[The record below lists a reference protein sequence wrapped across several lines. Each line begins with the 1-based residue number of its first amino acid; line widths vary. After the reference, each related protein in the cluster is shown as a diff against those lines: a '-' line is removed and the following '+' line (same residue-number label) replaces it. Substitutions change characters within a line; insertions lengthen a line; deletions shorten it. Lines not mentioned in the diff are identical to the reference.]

1 MRRTIILSALLA
13 VFFIQARG
21 QRITATH
28 EVIDCGS
35 VLYEAPVTAKFD
47 LRNKGNDLV
56 ISDVR
61 TSCGCAVATWPR
73 QTIVRGDSF
82 AISVVYDARQMGH
95 FEKEVAVY
103 SNASEQPFILKMKGI
118 VVDKIVDFTGK
129 YDFAIGS
136 VRTDKNDIEFDDV
149 NVGDMPVEKIHI
161 INSGSNAVSPV
172 IMHLPSWLKAS
183 VSPTTIAPGRAGVA
197 TITLDS
203 HKLRD
208 FGLTQ
213 SSVYLGMF
221 HGDKVSADKEITVSA
236 VLLPGFSNMSET
248 QKLNAPVLTLSA
260 EELDLGSFG
269 DKQQLSGTIVIT
281 NNGKSRLEI
290 NSLQM
295 FTTGLRIKLNKTRI
309 QPGEQAKLKVT
320 AYKKQLRNVRSK
332 PRVLMITNDPKHS
345 KVTINI
351 NVK

>member
-1 MRRTIILSALLA
+1 MKRITILSTLIAT
-13 VFFIQARG
+13 VFTPSNA

-47 LRNKGNDLV
+47 LKNKGNDLV
-56 ISDVR
+56 ITDVR
-61 TSCGCAVATWPR
+61 TSCGCVAAEWPR
-73 QTIVRGDSF
+73 KTIARGDSF
-82 AISVVYDARQMGH
+82 AISVAYDARQLGH
-95 FEKEVAVY
+95 FEKEVAVF
-103 SNASEQPFILKMKGI
+103 SNASERPFILRMKGI

-129 YDFAIGS
+129 YDYAIGS
-136 VRTDKNDIEFDDV
+136 VRTDKNDIEFDNV
-149 NVGDMPVEKIHI
+149 NSGDQPVQRIHI
-161 INSGSNAVSPV
+161 INSGSAPVSPV
-172 IMHLPSWLKAS
+172 IMHLPSWLKAT

-197 TITLDS
+197 TVTLDS
-203 HKLRD
+203 HKLHD

-213 SSVYLGMF
+213 SSVYLGMYP
-221 HGDKVSADKEITVSA
+221 GDKVSPDKEITVSA
-236 VLLPGFSNMSET
+236 VLLPGFGNMSET
-248 QKLNAPVLTLSA
+248 QKLNAPVLSLSA
-260 EELDLGSFG
+260 ESLNLGTFSN
-269 DKQQLSGTIVIT
+269 KQQLSGTIIIT
-281 NNGKSRLEI
+281 NKGKSRLEI
-290 NSLQM
+290 SSLQM

-320 AYKKQLRNVRSK
+320 AYKKQLRNARSK